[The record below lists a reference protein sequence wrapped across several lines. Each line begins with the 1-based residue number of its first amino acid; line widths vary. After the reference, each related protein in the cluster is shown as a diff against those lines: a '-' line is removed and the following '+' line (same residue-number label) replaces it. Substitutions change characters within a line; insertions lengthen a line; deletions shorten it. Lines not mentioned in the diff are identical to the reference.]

1 MSCKVE
7 NLEKNMAKLTIEVSA
22 EEFEKACEK
31 AYQKNKNKINV
42 QGFRKGK
49 APRSVIEK
57 MYGAAIFYEDAANE
71 LIPDAYADA
80 AKESGLD
87 IVSRPEIDI
96 VQIEKG
102 KEFIFTA
109 EVAVKPEVEL
119 GAYKGVEVE
128 KAPVEVTEAEVDA
141 ELNRVR
147 EQNSRMITVDDR
159 AIADGDL
166 ANIDYEGFCDGVPF
180 AGGKDE
186 GYDLA
191 IGSHS
196 FIDTF
201 EDQLIGK
208 NIGDEVEV
216 NVTFPT
222 EYHAAELAGKP
233 AMFKVK
239 VNGIKVKELPELDD
253 DFAQDVSEFDTLEEY
268 KNDLKATLLERKEK
282 EAKAVKEEAVVDAII
297 EGAKMEI
304 PEPMIQNTVAQMAE
318 DFAQRI
324 QAQGLSIEQYFQFT
338 GMNANT
344 FMENL
349 KPQALKRIQS
359 RLVLE
364 AVAKAEGLT
373 ASEEE
378 VNKEIE
384 NMAAMY
390 QMEVDKLMGLIGEEE
405 KKAMAEDVAV
415 QKALELVVNAAVE
428 K

>member
-49 APRSVIEK
+49 ASRSVIEK

-71 LIPDAYADA
+71 LIPDAYAEA

-87 IVSRPEIDI
+87 IVSRPELDVI
-96 VQIEKG
+96 QIEKG
-102 KEFIFTA
+102 KSFIFTA

-119 GAYKGVEVE
+119 GTYKGVEVE
-128 KAPVEVTEAEVDA
+128 KAPVEVTDAELDA

-147 EQNSRMITVDDR
+147 EQNARMITVDDR

-201 EDQLIGK
+201 EEQLIGK

-253 DFAQDVSEFDTLEEY
+253 DFAQDVSEFDTLDEY
-268 KNDLKATLLERKEK
+268 KNDLKANLLSRKEK
-282 EAKAVKEEAVVDAII
+282 EAKAVKEEAVIDKII
-297 EGAKMEI
+297 EEAKMDI
-304 PEPMIQNTVAQMAE
+304 PEPMITNIVSQMAE
-318 DFAQRI
+318 EFAQRI

-349 KPQALKRIQS
+349 KPQALRRIQS

-364 AVAKAEGLT
+364 AVVKAENIT

-384 NMAAMY
+384 NMATMY
-390 QMEVDKLMGLIGEEE
+390 QMELEKLMGLIGEDE
-405 KKAMAEDVAV
+405 KKTMAEDVAV
-415 QKALELVVNAAVE
+415 QKALELVVSAAVE

>member
-49 APRSVIEK
+49 ASRSVIEK

-71 LIPDAYADA
+71 LIPDAYAEA

-87 IVSRPEIDI
+87 IVSRPEIDV

-102 KEFIFTA
+102 KDFIFTA

-119 GAYKGVEVE
+119 GQYKGVEVE
-128 KAPVEVTEAEVDA
+128 KAPVEVTDAELEA

-201 EDQLIGK
+201 EEQLIGK

-253 DFAQDVSEFDTLEEY
+253 DFAQDVSEFDTLDEY

-282 EAKAVKEEAVVDAII
+282 DAKAVKEEAVVDKII
-297 EGAKMEI
+297 EGAKMDI

-364 AVAKAEGLT
+364 AVVKAEGLT
-373 ASEEE
+373 ASDEE
-378 VNKEIE
+378 VDKEIA
-384 NMAAMY
+384 NMAEMY
-390 QMEVDKLMGLIGEEE
+390 QMEVDKLMGLIGEDE

>member
-1 MSCKVE
+1 
-7 NLEKNMAKLTIEVSA
+7 
-22 EEFEKACEK
+22 
-31 AYQKNKNKINV
+31 
-42 QGFRKGK
+42 
-49 APRSVIEK
+49 
-57 MYGAAIFYEDAANE
+57 
-71 LIPDAYADA
+71 
-80 AKESGLD
+80 
-87 IVSRPEIDI
+87 
-96 VQIEKG
+96 
-102 KEFIFTA
+102 
-109 EVAVKPEVEL
+109 
-119 GAYKGVEVE
+119 
-128 KAPVEVTEAEVDA
+128 
-141 ELNRVR
+141 
-147 EQNSRMITVDDR
+147 MITVDDR

-201 EDQLIGK
+201 EEQLIGK

-222 EYHAAELAGKP
+222 EYHAAELAGTP

-253 DFAQDVSEFDTLEEY
+253 DFAQDVSEFDTLDEY
-268 KNDLKATLLERKEK
+268 KNDLKATILERKEK
-282 EAKAVKEEAVVDAII
+282 DAKAVKEEAVVDAII
-297 EGAKMEI
+297 EGAKMDI

-364 AVAKAEGLT
+364 AVVKAEGLT
-373 ASEEE
+373 ASDEE
-378 VNKEIE
+378 VDKEIA
-384 NMAAMY
+384 NMAEMY
-390 QMEVDKLMGLIGEEE
+390 QMEVDKLMGLIGEDE

>member
-49 APRSVIEK
+49 APRNVIEK
-57 MYGAAIFYEDAANE
+57 MYGAAVFYEDAANE
-71 LIPDAYADA
+71 LIPDAYANA

-87 IVSRPEIDI
+87 IVSRPEIDV

-102 KEFIFTA
+102 KDFIFTA

-119 GAYKGVEVE
+119 GRYKGVEVE
-128 KAPVEVTEAEVDA
+128 KTPVEVTEAEVEA

-147 EQNSRMITVDDR
+147 EQNSRTITVDDR
-159 AIADGDL
+159 AVADGDIV
-166 ANIDYEGFCDGVPF
+166 NIDYEGFCDGVPF
-180 AGGKDE
+180 AGGKDT
-186 GYDLA
+186 GYDLT

-201 EDQLIGK
+201 EEQLIGK
-208 NIGDEVEV
+208 SIGDEVEV
-216 NVTFPT
+216 NVTFPA
-222 EYHAAELAGKP
+222 EYHAAELAGKA

-253 DFAQDVSEFDTLEEY
+253 DFAQDVSEFDTLDEY
-268 KNDLKATLLERKEK
+268 KNDLKANILERKEK
-282 EAKAVKEEAVVDAII
+282 EAKNVKEEAVIDKII
-297 EGAKMEI
+297 EEAKMDI
-304 PEPMIQNTVAQMAE
+304 PEPMITNTVAQMAD

-324 QAQGLSIEQYFQFT
+324 KAQGLSIDQYFKFT

-364 AVAKAEGLT
+364 AVVKAEGIT
-373 ASEEE
+373 ASEED
-378 VNKEIE
+378 VNKEIS
-384 NMAAMY
+384 NMAEMY
-390 QMEVDKLMGLIGEEE
+390 QMEIDKLTELIGEEE
-405 KKAMAEDVAV
+405 KKAMAEDVKV
-415 QKALELVVNAAVE
+415 QKALEFVVNAAVE